1 MFLLHIHIYNKKII
15 IPIDNGIIISYYIP
29 MQQQLDNIMTEQ
41 PTTYTLSEPS
51 KNLKLPAALV
61 KQLKII
67 AAAKDST
74 IREIAIEA
82 IESYLKQQGCLK

>member
-1 MFLLHIHIYNKKII
+1 
-15 IPIDNGIIISYYIP
+15 
-29 MQQQLDNIMTEQ
+29 MTEQ
-41 PTTYTLSEPS
+41 PTAYTLSEPS
-51 KNLKLPAALV
+51 KNLKLPATLV
-61 KQLKII
+61 RQLKII